1 VGRTQFIWETK
12 LILRIKANLQ
22 TIAVAKQADVVVM
35 VLGEHGLQSGEGRS
49 RSDIG
54 LPGVQQELWKPF
66 TKLIQI

>member
-12 LILRIKANLQ
+12 LIPQKAKRSSGHK
-22 TIAVAKQADVVVM
+22 TSDDVVM
-35 VLGEHGLQSGEGRS
+35 VREQQSGEGRS

-54 LPGVQQELWKPF
+54 LPGVQQELLPF